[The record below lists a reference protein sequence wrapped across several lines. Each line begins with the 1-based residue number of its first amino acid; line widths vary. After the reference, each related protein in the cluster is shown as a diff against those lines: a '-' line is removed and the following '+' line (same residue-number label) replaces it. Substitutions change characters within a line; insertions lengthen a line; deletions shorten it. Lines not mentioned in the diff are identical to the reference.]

1 MGAAGS
7 GARSWELEGRRGSQ
21 MPGPGLRAQPDAG
34 RRAWGAPWLLPV
46 VGGREAGEPSGPGGE
61 APFRLSPKWVGSP
74 PRRQARKL
82 GSGSGRKCSVH
93 AG

>member
-1 MGAAGS
+1 VGAAGS

-61 APFRLSPKWVGSP
+61 APFRLVTQMGGKSSKKAS
-74 PRRQARKL
+74 
-82 GSGSGRKCSVH
+82 
-93 AG
+93 